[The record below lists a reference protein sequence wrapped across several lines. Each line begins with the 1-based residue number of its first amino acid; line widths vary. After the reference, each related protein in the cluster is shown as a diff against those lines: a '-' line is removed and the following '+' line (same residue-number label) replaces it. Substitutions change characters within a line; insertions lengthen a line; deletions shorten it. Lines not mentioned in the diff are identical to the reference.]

1 MNDIQLVRDVKKLMR
16 FFKRIALGEDSPSKY
31 LRILCWVNLA
41 WSFLMIL
48 CLLFFVFLSATELK
62 FQTKGILSYFVQDMN
77 ALPFIIWACFHGL
90 IILSIVFIWRKKIFG
105 LIIYCLASIA
115 PTFYLYFLDV
125 ALNELY
131 FIFFSSLLFI
141 ALFLFK
147 LSEFEN
153 KEVSHEE

>member
-1 MNDIQLVRDVKKLMR
+1 MNDIQLVRDIKKVMR
-16 FFKRIALGEDSPSKY
+16 FFTRIALGEEGPSIY
-31 LRILCWVNLA
+31 LRVLCWINLT
-41 WSFLMIL
+41 WSFIMIL

-62 FQTKGILSYFVQDMN
+62 FQTKGILSYFVHEMN

-90 IILSIVFIWRKKIFG
+90 IILSVVFIWRKKIFG

-131 FIFFSSLLFI
+131 FIFFSSILFI
-141 ALFLFK
+141 ILFLFR

-153 KEVSHEE
+153 KEVLQEE